1 VKLVGIQAV
10 IVQYTFISKDWYL
23 ALDDLIIIIF
33 VERLKLYL
41 VKEQGNILY
50 IVTIHKYIK

>member
-33 VERLKLYL
+33 VERLKLHL